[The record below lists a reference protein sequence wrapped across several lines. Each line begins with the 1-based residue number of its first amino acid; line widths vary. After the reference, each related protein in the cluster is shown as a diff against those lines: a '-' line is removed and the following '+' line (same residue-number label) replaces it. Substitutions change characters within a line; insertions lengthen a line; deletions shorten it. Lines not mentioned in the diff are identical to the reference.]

1 MTDPRE
7 LEPDP
12 PDYEPGQDDDWEMLL
27 EWAPPPEAT
36 DADT

>member
-12 PDYEPGQDDDWEMLL
+12 PDYEPEHDDDWEVLL
-27 EWAPPPEAT
+27 EWAPPPETETT
-36 DADT
+36 DG